1 MLVLSKKRN
10 ISRSIILLSYVI
22 FIDPKVKEINNFHI
36 IFVDIYNKN
45 HSVNTDEFIFAN
57 SHNAKVFAKVRI

>member
-45 HSVNTDEFIFAN
+45 HSM
-57 SHNAKVFAKVRI
+57 